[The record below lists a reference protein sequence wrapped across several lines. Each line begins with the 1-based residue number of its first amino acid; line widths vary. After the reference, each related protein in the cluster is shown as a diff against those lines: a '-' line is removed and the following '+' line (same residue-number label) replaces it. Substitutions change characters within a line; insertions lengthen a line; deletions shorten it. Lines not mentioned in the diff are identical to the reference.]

1 MLHSMQLQWKTEWK
15 MENQPIIG
23 TQPKLEFLTFY
34 AAYAPI
40 HFIIYSLKLSPL
52 SLRFY
57 EMILFIA
64 LGDMYTKF
72 I

>member
-1 MLHSMQLQWKTEWK
+1 MG
-15 MENQPIIG
+15 NQQIIG
-23 TQPKLEFLTFY
+23 TQPKLEFLTFF
-34 AAYAPI
+34 AVYAPI

-57 EMILFIA
+57 EMNLFIA
-64 LGDMYTKF
+64 LDDMYIKF